1 MINSPH
7 PELFYT
13 KIRSIYSVFC
23 SCQSRTIYFL
33 VYNIVILVSSQNE
46 LMPNEG
52 RHIQVAVKVIRMNLN
67 SDIRNVKN

>member
-7 PELFYT
+7 PELFY
-13 KIRSIYSVFC
+13 KDSLHLFC

-46 LMPNEG
+46 LMLNEG